1 VLKNIFFWIALC
13 WTLVVAYFCLVPS
26 SEIPSV
32 TIPNLDKLV
41 HSFFHFVFTILWF
54 LFFKK
59 QVKKRNQTKLLVG
72 AVFFSFFFG
81 VGIEVLQ
88 SRLTSTRNGD
98 FFDVLANFSGAILA
112 FVFVFIAKQI
122 KKNQS
127 YNT

>member
-127 YNT
+127 YNA

>member
-1 VLKNIFFWIALC
+1 M
-13 WTLVVAYFCLVPS
+13 
-26 SEIPSV
+26 
-32 TIPNLDKLV
+32 
-41 HSFFHFVFTILWF
+41 
-54 LFFKK
+54 
-59 QVKKRNQTKLLVG
+59 KKRNQTKLLVG

-122 KKNQS
+122 KNNQS